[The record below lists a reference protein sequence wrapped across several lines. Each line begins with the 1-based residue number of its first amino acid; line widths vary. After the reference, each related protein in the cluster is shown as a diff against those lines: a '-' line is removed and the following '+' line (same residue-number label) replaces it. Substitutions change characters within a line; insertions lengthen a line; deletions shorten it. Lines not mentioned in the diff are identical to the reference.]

1 MDSKTNPSIDAVGA
15 TLQSKFDDWAA
26 KRQPH
31 EELWIADYEQY
42 HGKYP
47 DDTEFKKNASQIFTN
62 YTRPK
67 IDYMVSR
74 LTDVLFPADGSPH
87 WSIGSTPEPEAAA
100 NIKRLEAAIKEK
112 EEAKAAQE
120 AQMQAQMQMQQQ
132 AQQQQMQQ
140 QGAQAPQMA
149 PPQVM
154 PPMPPMAQSQQPMD
168 ELAIMQQQKIEA
180 DKRKDLIE
188 DATDN
193 MSSEMTDQLKAC
205 SYQKWAS
212 QVIFSGFQLGTGVMK
227 GPIRSGKPKKK
238 WQEVPYI
245 DEQTGEQGVFTDLV
259 TVPDP
264 KPSFK
269 AVDLWNFYPDPA
281 VIDGDEFFDA
291 FELHLMNKSKLRK
304 LQHRD
309 GFDKEAIKAVLE
321 SNSTEKTPNFVT
333 RLNKVNDGKS
343 ELDGNYYQVLEYTG
357 CLEYSDFKTLAE
369 GTDQL
374 DLIEDEEDP
383 LKEYYGVVWVCNG
396 HVLKFSVFPYD
407 REEQIYRV
415 FTPIP
420 DQGSLFGYSMT
431 STLRHHQEMLNASNR
446 ALLDNQ
452 GNTVGPQWLVTKG
465 AAEPEDGEYTI
476 TSNKVWN
483 INEDYM
489 GSTPPLVAI
498 QVDSRQAEFAAN
510 MAIARDHM
518 DQESSIPQQATGE
531 PTGTINHTAMGT
543 AILTNQGLIRY
554 KMAVSMFDQQIT
566 IPNIRG
572 LYDWNMQFNER
583 EDIKGDMEVVAMGA
597 SSLLVREL
605 QAQTLL
611 MLTMQLSTHPIYGP
625 MLKNKDLLKKV
636 FEAHGVPTSDVMLSD
651 DQIEAIKIQAEEQ
664 AKQGPP
670 QDPAAMLKMQE
681 LEQKAKAADLDA
693 QLRVAE
699 LNKSYEIELIKRET
713 RLIELAS
720 KGNIEVEKLDMKLR
734 GDREKEMAK
743 AREKILDGQMKQE
756 QIASEAMVA
765 AQTGV
770 HAGGLV

>member
-1 MDSKTNPSIDAVGA
+1 MDDNTNPSMESVGA
-15 TLQSKFDDWAA
+15 SLQKKWDDWAA

-31 EELWIADYEQY
+31 EELWIADHEQY

-47 DDTEFKKNASQIFTN
+47 DNTEFKDNASQIFTN

-74 LTDVLFPADGSPH
+74 LTDVMFPADGSSH
-87 WSIGSTPEPEAAA
+87 WSISSTPTPEAAA
-100 NIKRLEAAIKEK
+100 NIQRLEAAIKEQ
-112 EEAKAAQE
+112 EEEQE
-120 AQMQAQMQMQQQ
+120 AQQLQMQAQMQMQQQ

-140 QGAQAPQMA
+140 QGAQGPQMA
-149 PPQVM
+149 PPQAM
-154 PPMPPMAQSQQPMD
+154 PLMPQPQQPMD
-168 ELAIMQQQKIEA
+168 ELSLMKQQKAEA
-180 DKRKDLIE
+180 DKRQKLIDE
-188 DATDN
+188 ATDN
-193 MSSEMTDQLKAC
+193 MSIEMTDQLKAC
-205 SYQKWAS
+205 SYQKSAS
-212 QVIFSGFQLGTGVMK
+212 KIIFSGFKLGTGVMK

-238 WQEVPYI
+238 WEEVPYI
-245 DEQTGEQGVFTDLV
+245 DELTGEQRTITQLMS
-259 TVPDP
+259 VPDP

-269 AVDLWNFYPDPA
+269 SVDLWNFYPDPA
-281 VIDGDEFFDA
+281 ARGGDEFFDA
-291 FELHLMNKSKLRK
+291 FELHLMTKSKFRK

-309 GFDKEAIKAVLE
+309 GFDKGAIKSVLQ
-321 SNSTEKTPNFVT
+321 SNSTEASPNFVT
-333 RLNKVNDGKS
+333 RLNKINSGTA
-343 ELDGNYYQVLEYTG
+343 ELDGDYYKVLEYTG

-369 GTDQL
+369 GTNQPE
-374 DLIEDEEDP
+374 LIDSEDDP

-407 REEQIYRV
+407 REEQIYQV

-420 DQGSLFGYSMT
+420 DESSLFGYSMT

-465 AAEPEDGEYTI
+465 AAEPADGNHIIE
-476 TSNKVWN
+476 SNKVWN

-489 GSTPPLVAI
+489 GNTPPIVAI

-611 MLTMQLSTHPIYGP
+611 TLMMQLSTHPIYGP

-636 FEAHGVPTSDVMLSD
+636 FEAHGVPTSDVMLSNSE
-651 DQIEAIKIQAEEQ
+651 IEAIEMKAEKAAE
-664 AKQGPP
+664 QGPP
-670 QDPAAMLKMQE
+670 QDPAMELKMLE
-681 LEQKAKAADLDA
+681 LQQKDKAKDLDM

-699 LNKSYEIELIKRET
+699 MNNAHEIELIRRET

-720 KGNIEVEKLDMKLR
+720 TGNIEVEKLDMKLR